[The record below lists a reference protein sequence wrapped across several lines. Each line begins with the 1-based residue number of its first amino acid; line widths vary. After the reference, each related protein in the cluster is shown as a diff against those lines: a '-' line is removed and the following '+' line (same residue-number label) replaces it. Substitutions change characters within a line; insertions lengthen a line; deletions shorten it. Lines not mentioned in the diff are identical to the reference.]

1 MNISPE
7 IFLEPNLR
15 PRHITGKG
23 TRVRRDERGDERM
36 KLDTPEGNFPPTRR
50 AIAASL
56 FFAGYAPAALSSC
69 ATPVTTPSDALIE
82 EDVHVSAAGGYNLPA
97 FVARPTSR
105 GRKGAVIVVNEI
117 FGIHNYIKDVCRR
130 LARDGYV
137 AIAPD
142 YFDRAGDP
150 APLTDF
156 NQIRP
161 IVATAVHEQ
170 VIGDTRGT
178 VAWLRAQRFVNG
190 DAIGITGFCW
200 GGTVVWMAAAQVPEV
215 KAGVAWYGRVVRP
228 APGSWGAEEER
239 PWPYDIAATIH
250 APVLGLYAEN
260 DRGIPLAGVEQ
271 MRAALSAA
279 DNPTNS
285 QIIVYPGVTHG
296 FHADYRES
304 YNAEAAA
311 DGWTRCLAW
320 FREHGV
326 A

>member
-1 MNISPE
+1 MA
-7 IFLEPNLR
+7 
-15 PRHITGKG
+15 
-23 TRVRRDERGDERM
+23 
-36 KLDTPEGNFPPTRR
+36 EGNFNATRR
-50 AIAASL
+50 SIAASL

-69 ATPVTTPSDALIE
+69 ASPVTTPSDALIE
-82 EDVHVSAAGGYNLPA
+82 EDVHFAGAGGYSLPA
-97 FVARPTSR
+97 FVARPSAR

-130 LARDGYV
+130 FAREGYV

-150 APLTDF
+150 APMTDF
-156 NQIRP
+156 NQILP
-161 IVATAVHEQ
+161 IVATATHEQ
-170 VIGDTRGT
+170 VMGDTRGAT
-178 VAWLRAQRFVNG
+178 AWLRAQDFVRG
-190 DAIGITGFCW
+190 DSIGITGFCW
-200 GGTVVWMAAAQVPEV
+200 GGTVVWMAAAQVEDV

-228 APGSWGAEEER
+228 AAGSWGADEAR

-271 MRAALSAA
+271 MRAALQAA

-285 QIIVYPGVTHG
+285 QIIVYPGVQHG

-320 FREHGV
+320 FRENGV
-326 A
+326 R